1 MAPVPYEEV
10 NHRSFEEEAAK
21 EFSLTRLGPGTA
33 ELRGPCPRC
42 RVMIRVPVV
51 TSTYKS
57 FRLWRRSSAQPV
69 PPPGDVHEEI
79 VICTCEEHHPG
90 RPGDRSGCGAF
101 WRLEITAS

>member
-1 MAPVPYEEV
+1 MPPVPYEEV

-57 FRLWRRSSAQPV
+57 FRLWRRSSAEPV
-69 PPPGDVHEEI
+69 LPPGDVHEEI
-79 VICTCEEHHPG
+79 VICTCEEDHPG